1 MYKQTWY
8 KNWCNTIGCQILSAF
23 TLDGNTRKKARFLL
37 QQNHRASEFYMGF
50 TPDSAP
56 EMYVDPELKAEF
68 PEAKELFEKQKATNL
83 KEDFLILEQRIDFI
97 RSKY

>member
-1 MYKQTWY
+1 
-8 KNWCNTIGCQILSAF
+8 
-23 TLDGNTRKKARFLL
+23 
-37 QQNHRASEFYMGF
+37 MGF

-68 PEAKELFEKQKATNL
+68 PEAKELFEKSESSNL
-83 KEDFLILEQRIDFI
+83 KEDFLILEQRIDFL